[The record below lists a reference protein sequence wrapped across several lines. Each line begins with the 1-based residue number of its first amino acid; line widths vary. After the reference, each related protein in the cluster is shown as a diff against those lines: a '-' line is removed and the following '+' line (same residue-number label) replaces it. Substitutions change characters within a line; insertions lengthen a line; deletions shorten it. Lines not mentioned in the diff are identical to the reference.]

1 MKKTNRRA
9 AAGLLAGAGLLLAA
23 GPRPPVVLRKDLKKD
38 FGAVGDGRAN
48 DQAAFARAAAFFNRR
63 AQGPDG
69 AAPAV
74 LFVPRGVYVVGAQA
88 AGPDGYRWGAD
99 VLPLVGCRNLTVT
112 GQDSARTEIR
122 YAAGLR
128 YGSFD
133 PATGRA
139 FRPPPGYFT
148 DRAYA
153 ASGGTCVRLERCE
166 NVAVADLAL
175 NGNSPRLAVG
185 GAWGDTGIQLPFD
198 GVFVSNSRG
207 VTLRRVAVHHFGRD
221 GVQVLNHLATGL
233 ADPALENIRLENST
247 FDYNGRQGL
256 SLTGVHGFR
265 AERCSFSHTARARNA
280 GLGRALFSNPA
291 AGVDVEPEGGTVAHL
306 AFVGCR
312 FVDNGGQGLVSDR
325 PAGPHPPATADVRLV
340 DCTLWGTTNWS
351 AWVTQPGFAFDHC
364 RVYGAFVHGCAAAAA
379 AEATR
384 FTGCTFA
391 DRPYGGRP
399 ALGPGLLL
407 SDRHARGLRF
417 ADCRFVAAHGA
428 LLRAVPLAADAAD
441 SAAAFH
447 FRGCAF
453 EWTAPGPPADAA
465 PGPAVLLAGPVF
477 GGTTVFRNGP
487 AAASVGAPAA
497 PAVLVLGAARAPLP
511 AVLLAPGRLEL
522 RVRRAGTLVRGRFD
536 VGRAPGRPTDSAHVA
551 VGAGHA
557 LALAAAAP
565 GDTAT
570 LYLGPTSRLVVER
583 GGALELRPYAR
594 VVVAGQLVVEAGARY
609 VRDPRATVR
618 TEGRGQVRVSP
629 AAVLVP
635 LPAGRERKP
644 SRRG

>member
-1 MKKTNRRA
+1 MDIKSANRRA
-9 AAGLLAGAGLLLAA
+9 ATLLAGAGLLLVVGARPA
-23 GPRPPVVLRKDLKKD
+23 PRPPAVLRKDLKRD
-38 FGAVGDGRAN
+38 FGALGDGRTN
-48 DQAAFARAAAFFNRR
+48 DQAAFARAAAFFNQR

-69 AAPAV
+69 AVPAV
-74 LFVPRGVYVVGAQA
+74 LFVPRGVYVVGRQA
-88 AGPDGYRWGAD
+88 PGPNGYRWGDD
-99 VLPLVGCRNLTVT
+99 VLPLVGCRNLTIA
-112 GQDSARTEIR
+112 GQDSGRTEIR

-139 FRPPPGYFT
+139 FQPPPGYFT

-166 NVAVADLAL
+166 NVVVADLAL
-175 NGNSPRLAVG
+175 NGNSPRLALG

-198 GVFVSNSRG
+198 GVFVTGSRG

-233 ADPALENIRLENST
+233 ADPARENIRFENST

-265 AERCSFSHTARARNA
+265 ADNCSFSHTARARNA

-351 AWVTQPGFAFDHC
+351 AWVTQPGFSFENC
-364 RVYGAFVHGCAAAAA
+364 RVYGAFVHGCAAATA

-391 DRPYGGRP
+391 DRPYAGRP

-407 SDRHARGLRF
+407 SDGHARGLRF
-417 ADCRFVAAHGA
+417 DGCRFEAAHGA
-428 LLRAVPLAADAAD
+428 LLRAVPLAAAAAD

-447 FRGCAF
+447 FRGCTF
-453 EWTAPGPPADAA
+453 EWRALGAPAA
-465 PGPAVLLAGPVF
+465 AGPALLLAGPVF
-477 GGTTVFRNGP
+477 SETTVLRNGP
-487 AAASVGAPAA
+487 GTKGGAGAP
-497 PAVLVLGAARAPLP
+497 VTFVLGDARAPLP
-511 AVLLAPGRLEL
+511 AVLRAPGRLEL
-522 RVRRAGTLVRGRFD
+522 RVRGAGTLVRGRFD
-536 VGRAPGRPTDSAHVA
+536 VAWGPVLPTDSARVV

-570 LYLGPTSRLVVER
+570 LYLGPNARLVIER
-583 GGALELRPYAR
+583 GGALELRRYAQ
-594 VVVAGQLVVEAGARY
+594 VVVAGQLVVEPGAY
-609 VRDPRATVR
+609 YAHDPLATVR
-618 TEGRGQVRVSP
+618 TEGRGEVLVSP
-629 AAVLVP
+629 AAVLVAP
-635 LPAGRERKP
+635 PAVR
-644 SRRG
+644 